1 MSVSFV
7 FNRRSAFDVQ
17 AKLWQAKLPFKQYL
31 MTKSDAVAFQCYQ
44 IHLVMSQVIWDYVA
58 QERTADCVLCEWT
71 ILQVNYVKICKL
83 Y

>member
-1 MSVSFV
+1 MEGMSVSFV

-17 AKLWQAKLPFKQYL
+17 AKLSFKQYL

>member
-1 MSVSFV
+1 M
-7 FNRRSAFDVQ
+7 
-17 AKLWQAKLPFKQYL
+17 

-71 ILQVNYVKICKL
+71 ILQVNYAKICKL